1 MCRIPQQRQPPNK
14 RASKCAWILRFS
26 DDDGFLSFKGIN
38 LKAKI
43 GRPFP
48 FSNFCFQEAATVG
61 ALLARVSAGIVV
73 RGAGGAPWRIA
84 PPRTIPGIHSDRIK
98 QGEESWS
105 RGRFRAGTMP
115 GAEFVD
121 GQTLDAHMTKT
132 TMIEGHGEGIADC
145 VLDDAATQPR
155 NLPVLLKP
163 GGACLAVDDVE
174 IQRQEA
180 HETKQQQQQREQE
193 QEQEREGAEQRK
205 DHKGDKQQRDVADIT
220 QKEVLVGDPS
230 APPPTNDDDD
240 DDDDDDDAGGGGTR
254 RKLQAPEP
262 TRRCAYL
269 TSTRYAELAKRLP
282 RNSERAGLVESLV
295 EATGV
300 LERMCEVVEV
310 VASLPPLYR
319 CITRPLS
326 TRC

>member
-1 MCRIPQQRQPPNK
+1 
-14 RASKCAWILRFS
+14 
-26 DDDGFLSFKGIN
+26 
-38 LKAKI
+38 
-43 GRPFP
+43 
-48 FSNFCFQEAATVG
+48 
-61 ALLARVSAGIVV
+61 
-73 RGAGGAPWRIA
+73 
-84 PPRTIPGIHSDRIK
+84 
-98 QGEESWS
+98 
-105 RGRFRAGTMP
+105 MP

-145 VLDDAATQPR
+145 VLDDAATQPQ

-174 IQRQEA
+174 IQHQEA
-180 HETKQQQQQREQE
+180 QETEQQQQQREHEQE
-193 QEQEREGAEQRK
+193 QEQEERGGEEQRK
-205 DHKGDKQQRDVADIT
+205 DHKGDKQQRDEADIT
-220 QKEVLVGDPS
+220 QKEILVEDPS
-230 APPPTNDDDD
+230 APPPTDEDD

-254 RKLQAPEP
+254 RKLQPSEP

-300 LERMCEVVEV
+300 LGRMCEVVEV
-310 VASLPPLYR
+310 TASLPPLYR